1 MAVSNKIRSK
11 IEKIDK
17 KEKFKNLM
25 LEILDEES
33 KGLHNFKSKYIEL
46 IDKYIA
52 EKSLGDVDNDKN

>member
-1 MAVSNKIRSK
+1 MAVSNKIRSE

-33 KGLHNFKSKYIEL
+33 KGLHNFKSKYI
-46 IDKYIA
+46 A

>member
-1 MAVSNKIRSK
+1 MAVSNKIRSE